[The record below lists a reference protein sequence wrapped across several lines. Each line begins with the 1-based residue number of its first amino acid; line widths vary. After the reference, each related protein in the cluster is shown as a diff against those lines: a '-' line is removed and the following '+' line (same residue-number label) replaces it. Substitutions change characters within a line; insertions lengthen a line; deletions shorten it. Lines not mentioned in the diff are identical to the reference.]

1 MCPGGSIVTAS
12 TSPDELVLNG
22 MSNSRRNLPY
32 ANSGI
37 VVTVDEEDIK
47 GFDGVL
53 AGLHFREKLEKDA
66 FAAGGSNLTAPAQR
80 MMDFVEGKISSQFPE
95 TSYFPGLKSVPLN
108 ELLPAFVSKRLKR
121 AFTTFNN
128 KMKGFYTNEAILL
141 GVETRTS
148 SPVRIPRHAETLE
161 HIQIADLFPCGE
173 GAGYSGGIVSSAID
187 GERCAEAVAK
197 KILI

>member
-1 MCPGGSIVTAS
+1 
-12 TSPDELVLNG
+12 
-22 MSNSRRNLPY
+22 
-32 ANSGI
+32 
-37 VVTVDEEDIK
+37 
-47 GFDGVL
+47 
-53 AGLHFREKLEKDA
+53 
-66 FAAGGSNLTAPAQR
+66 